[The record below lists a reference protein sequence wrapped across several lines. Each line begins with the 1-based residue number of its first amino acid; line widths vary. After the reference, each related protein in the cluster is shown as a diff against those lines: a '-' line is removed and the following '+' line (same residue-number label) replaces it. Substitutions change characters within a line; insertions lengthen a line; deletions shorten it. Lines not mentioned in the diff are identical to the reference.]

1 MAHGKDS
8 AVKLTRP
15 SLKDQALAVIR
26 QGMVSG
32 EIRPGEIHSAT
43 GMAAR
48 LGTSNG
54 PVREAMLTLVEQ
66 GIMQVVP
73 NRGFQVTLLTE
84 DDLDEIHQLRLMLEV
99 PAVRLL
105 GQDGIA
111 GREAQARAHAEE
123 CAAAA
128 AARDVPRFLSADR
141 EFHLA
146 LMELLGNGRLV
157 KFVATLRDQTRLY
170 GLHNLA
176 EEGQL
181 DASAAEHAALLE
193 ALVAGD
199 GDRAAEVM
207 SQHLGHVRGDW
218 ASPLPDADRA
228 AG

>member
-1 MAHGKDS
+1 M
-8 AVKLTRP
+8 KLTRP

-32 EIRPGEIHSAT
+32 EIRPGEIHSAA

-73 NRGFQVTLLTE
+73 NVGFQVTRLTDE
-84 DDLDEIHQLRLMLEV
+84 DLDEIHELRLMLEV
-99 PAVRLL
+99 PAMRRL
-105 GQDGIA
+105 GEEGIA
-111 GREAQARAHAEE
+111 GREEDVRRHAEE
-123 CAAAA
+123 SAAAA
-128 AARDVPRFLSADR
+128 AARDVARFLSADR
-141 EFHLA
+141 EFHLS
-146 LMELLGNGRLV
+146 LLELLGNGRLV
-157 KFVATLRDQTRLY
+157 KFVANLRDQTRLY

-181 DASAAEHAALLE
+181 ESSAAEHAELLE

-199 GDRAAEVM
+199 GERAARVM
-207 SQHLGHVRGDW
+207 GTHLGHVRGDW
-218 ASPLPDADRA
+218 ASPLPG
-228 AG
+228 AGPASATG

>member
-1 MAHGKDS
+1 
-8 AVKLTRP
+8 VKLTRP

-32 EIRPGEIHSAT
+32 EIRPGEIHSAA

-73 NRGFQVTLLTE
+73 NVGFQVTRLTE
-84 DDLDEIHQLRLMLEV
+84 DDLDEIHELRLMLEV
-99 PAVRLL
+99 PAMRRL
-105 GQDGIA
+105 GEEGIA
-111 GREAQARAHAEE
+111 GREAQVRRHAEE
-123 CAAAA
+123 SAAAA
-128 AARDVPRFLSADR
+128 AARDVARFLSADR
-141 EFHLA
+141 EFHLS
-146 LMELLGNGRLV
+146 LLELLGNRRLV

-181 DASAAEHAALLE
+181 ESSAAEHAELLD

-199 GDRAAEVM
+199 GERAARVM
-207 SQHLGHVRGDW
+207 STHLGHVRGDW
-218 ASPLPDADRA
+218 ASPLPEADPA
-228 AG
+228 SATG

>member
-1 MAHGKDS
+1 
-8 AVKLTRP
+8 VKLTRP

-32 EIRPGEIHSAT
+32 EIRPGEIHSAA

-73 NRGFQVTLLTE
+73 NVGFQVTRLTE
-84 DDLDEIHQLRLMLEV
+84 DDLDEIHELRLMLEV
-99 PAVRLL
+99 PAMRRL
-105 GQDGIA
+105 GEEGIA
-111 GREAQARAHAEE
+111 GREDEVRRRAEE
-123 CAAAA
+123 SAAAA
-128 AARDVPRFLSADR
+128 AARDVARFLSADR
-141 EFHLA
+141 EFHLS
-146 LMELLGNGRLV
+146 LLELLGNGRLV

-181 DASAAEHAALLE
+181 ESSAAEHAELLA

-199 GDRAAEVM
+199 GERAALVM
-207 SQHLGHVRGDW
+207 STHLGHVRGDW
-218 ASPLPDADRA
+218 ASPLPDAGPA
-228 AG
+228 SATG

>member
-1 MAHGKDS
+1 MNTD
-8 AVKLTRP
+8 VKLTRA

-32 EIRPGEIHSAT
+32 EIRPGEIHSAA

-73 NRGFQVTLLTE
+73 NRGFQVTRLTE

-99 PAVRLL
+99 PAVRRL
-105 GQDGIA
+105 GEAGIA
-111 GREAQARAHAEE
+111 GREAAARRHADE

-128 AARDVPRFLSADR
+128 AAKDVTRFLSADR
-141 EFHLA
+141 SFHLA
-146 LMELLGNGRLV
+146 LLELLGNGRLV
-157 KFVATLRDQTRLY
+157 KFVANLRDQTRLY

-181 DASAAEHAALLE
+181 ETSASEHAALLD
-193 ALVAGD
+193 ALLAGD
-199 GDRAAEVM
+199 GERAAELM
-207 SQHLGHVRGDW
+207 STHLGHVRGDW
-218 ASPLPDADRA
+218 ASPLPSDDRA
-228 AG
+228 STAG

>member
-1 MAHGKDS
+1 M
-8 AVKLTRP
+8 KLTRP

-32 EIRPGEIHSAT
+32 EIRPGEIHSAA

-66 GIMQVVP
+66 GYMQVVP
-73 NRGFQVTLLTE
+73 NVGFQVTRLTE
-84 DDLDEIHQLRLMLEV
+84 EDLDEIHQLRLMLEV
-99 PAVRLL
+99 PAMQLL
-105 GQDGIA
+105 GEAGIA
-111 GREAQARAHAEE
+111 GREGKARLHAEE

-128 AARDVPRFLSADR
+128 AAQDVTRFLSADR

-146 LMELLGNGRLV
+146 LLELLGNGRLV

-170 GLHNLA
+170 GLQNLA
-176 EEGQL
+176 RDGQL
-181 DASAAEHAALLE
+181 RTSAEEHEALLA
-193 ALVAGD
+193 ALVAAD

-207 SQHLGHVRGDW
+207 TKHLGHVRSDW
-218 ASPLPDADRA
+218 AGPLPEPRRASA